1 MIYLVSHNKNLFKTD
16 KYTEA
21 TMEQAMSVLLPLKL
35 CQLDSETQGLD
46 CHTKDLLTIQLGN
59 RYNQVVIDW
68 TSITKE
74 EKQIVKDYLES
85 DRLFLGWNLMFDL
98 TFLYVQGIYPKHIWD
113 GMIVEQLLYLGY
125 PASMREKSLK
135 AAAWNYLN
143 INIDKTVRGAIINEG
158 LTERVIVY

>member
-1 MIYLVSHNKNLFKTD
+1 MIYLVSHNKSLFQTD
-16 KYTEA
+16 KYVEA

-59 RYNQVVIDW
+59 RDNQVVIDW

-85 DRLFLGWNLMFDL
+85 DRLFLGWNLS
-98 TFLYVQGIYPKHIWD
+98 IR
-113 GMIVEQLLYLGY
+113 QLL
-125 PASMREKSLK
+125 
-135 AAAWNYLN
+135 
-143 INIDKTVRGAIINEG
+143 
-158 LTERVIVY
+158 